1 MVCKALTVLTAVVK
15 IERHSHIF
23 ADVSQLSNICE
34 RVALPNIGLR
44 RELLMHMKYKNEAVI
59 LILFFL

>member
-1 MVCKALTVLTAVVK
+1 MVCKAFTVLTAIVK

-23 ADVSQLSNICE
+23 ADPAQLNNMCE

-44 RELLMHMKYKNEAVI
+44 RKF
-59 LILFFL
+59 LFFLEVK

>member
-1 MVCKALTVLTAVVK
+1 MVCKALTVLTAIVK

-23 ADVSQLSNICE
+23 ADPAQLSSMCE

-44 RELLMHMKYKNEAVI
+44 CKRHLYFYIYIMI
-59 LILFFL
+59 LTLVY

>member
-1 MVCKALTVLTAVVK
+1 MVCKALTVLTAIVK

-23 ADVSQLSNICE
+23 ADPIQLSNMCE

-44 RELLMHMKYKNEAVI
+44 RK
-59 LILFFL
+59 LFLYII

>member
-1 MVCKALTVLTAVVK
+1 MVCKAFTVLTAIVK

-23 ADVSQLSNICE
+23 ADPAQLNNMCE

-44 RELLMHMKYKNEAVI
+44 RKF
-59 LILFFL
+59 LFFFEVK